1 MPMTLAMFSCVIPT
15 ADISST
21 YLRLFASGTWEGRPT
36 AFLAIFIIPDN
47 YRVEGPKRRAPRS
60 PAARSLAL
68 VQPALRPAPQVD
80 VAQPVEHER
89 SVSRFEAEGFRAKIY
104 RTAARP
110 LEEDVNVQGDHHRRQ
125 VNAAG

>member
-1 MPMTLAMFSCVIPT
+1 VRSR
-15 ADISST
+15 SSPSWQKKD
-21 YLRLFASGTWEGRPT
+21 RAGE
-36 AFLAIFIIPDN
+36 
-47 YRVEGPKRRAPRS
+47 RVPG
-60 PAARSLAL
+60 LAL